1 MPACHTKLEEPA
13 MNRLLGLMALGLALA
28 PAGAVA
34 QERLGDAGLGALS
47 GAVVLGPIG
56 AVGGA
61 IIGYTAG
68 PSIAH
73 AWGLR
78 RSPSARPGASVKRS
92 TRAAPPPPRVSSAPG
107 AIAQGTAVPAVAPAR
122 PAVQSA
128 GIPAAMPPVQVLD

>member
-1 MPACHTKLEEPA
+1 
-13 MNRLLGLMALGLALA
+13 MNRLVAVGLMALGLALA
-28 PAGAVA
+28 PAAVVA

-73 AWGLR
+73 AWGLK
-78 RSPSARPGASVKRS
+78 RSPGPPARRS
-92 TRAAPPPPRVSSAPG
+92 TRATPPRASSKPA
-107 AIAQGTAVPAVAPAR
+107 AVAQGSAASAAAREGVPAR
-122 PAVQSA
+122 PAVQSV
-128 GIPAAMPPVQVLD
+128 GLPSAMPPVQSLD